1 MPISNELRLFI
12 FNYKVVCTIGYWDG
26 ENMNEYPE
34 FVGQILQE
42 LKNIKSN
49 FFTVDIAKK
58 SNGEWIIMELGDGQV
73 SGLQEYD
80 IKNFYIKLINVLK

>member
-12 FNYKVVCTIGYWDG
+12 FNYKVVCTIGYWNG

-34 FVGQILQE
+34 FVDDIIEKLMA
-42 LKNIKSN
+42 IKSN

-58 SNGEWIIMELGDGQV
+58 SDGQWIVMELGDGQV

-80 IKNFYIKLINVLK
+80 AKSYYSNLMKLL